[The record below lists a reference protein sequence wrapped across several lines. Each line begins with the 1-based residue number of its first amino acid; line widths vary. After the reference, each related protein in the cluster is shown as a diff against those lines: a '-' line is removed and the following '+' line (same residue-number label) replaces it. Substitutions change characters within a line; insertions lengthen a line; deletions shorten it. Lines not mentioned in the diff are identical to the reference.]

1 MLRAV
6 PRTLL
11 ARLFLLLAAAMTLS
25 ALAWAGIFVFSDRH
39 PRAQQM
45 AQLLTSVTNLTRA
58 AIISAHPDNRLN
70 LLDDLSQAEGL
81 RLDIADEDEPPPAPP
96 EDRFIQDVQTLLQN
110 NLGPHTYLTL
120 ERKGVHAIFLR
131 TQIEGDDYW
140 IALPLERLDR
150 SRSLQWMGWGALAA
164 AVALLAAAA
173 FVSRLTRPLRKLA
186 QAARMVGAGQH
197 PPPLPEDGPE
207 ELATV
212 AQAFNQMDADLSR
225 LDQDRALILAGVSHD
240 LRTPLTRLRMGIEMS
255 VEDDESRN
263 AMSAD
268 VEEMDRTIGQFL
280 DFARSDGGEEKQ
292 GVRFDQT
299 LADLASQYQRRQ
311 LPVTVEL
318 VEAPA
323 IPGQPQALRRLAAN
337 LIDNALRYAPGQT
350 VEVTLALDQGKLV
363 LTVADRGPGI
373 PPEEAERLKRPFT
386 RLESAR
392 SNTGGAGLGLA
403 IVERIARQHGGHL
416 DLLPRDGG
424 GLLAR
429 VTIPAS

>member
-1 MLRAV
+1 M

-81 RLDIADEDEPPPAPP
+81 RLDIADEDEPPPAQP
-96 EDRFIQDVQTLLQN
+96 EDRFILDVQTLLQK
-110 NLGPHTYLTL
+110 NLGPNTYLTL

-140 IALPLERLDR
+140 IALPLDRLDR

-173 FVSRLTRPLRKLA
+173 FVSRLTRPLRQLA

-263 AMSAD
+263 AMSA
-268 VEEMDRTIGQFL
+268 
-280 DFARSDGGEEKQ
+280 
-292 GVRFDQT
+292 
-299 LADLASQYQRRQ
+299 
-311 LPVTVEL
+311 
-318 VEAPA
+318 
-323 IPGQPQALRRLAAN
+323 
-337 LIDNALRYAPGQT
+337 
-350 VEVTLALDQGKLV
+350 
-363 LTVADRGPGI
+363 
-373 PPEEAERLKRPFT
+373 
-386 RLESAR
+386 
-392 SNTGGAGLGLA
+392 
-403 IVERIARQHGGHL
+403 
-416 DLLPRDGG
+416 
-424 GLLAR
+424 
-429 VTIPAS
+429 